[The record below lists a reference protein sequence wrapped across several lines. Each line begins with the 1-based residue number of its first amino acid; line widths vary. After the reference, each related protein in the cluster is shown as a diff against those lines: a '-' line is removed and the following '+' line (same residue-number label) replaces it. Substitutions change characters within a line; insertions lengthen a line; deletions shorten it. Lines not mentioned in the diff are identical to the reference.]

1 MTAASANPPKRFRYN
16 ATLAIVIA
24 MIAGVVAGLIG
35 GPAMA
40 EIKFLGDIFFRLI
53 QMGIVPFVMCQIIEA
68 VGSLTGKQLG
78 SIGIKAVVAF
88 LVSSL
93 LASAFGL
100 FSTWVFQ
107 PGAGLS
113 ETELVQTATTDLT
126 ATTTTIQD
134 TLTGF
139 FSSNIVRSMGS
150 GGHGPLHRVRH
161 LLWHRHQRVPHE
173 HQ

>member
-68 VGSLTGKQLG
+68 AHAKVAG
-78 SIGIKAVVAF
+78 IGIVIEKGFQCGGKMLREKGLRVE
-88 LVSSL
+88 SL
-93 LASAFGL
+93 AIVDGMDAA
-100 FSTWVFQ
+100 T
-107 PGAGLS
+107 
-113 ETELVQTATTDLT
+113 QT
-126 ATTTTIQD
+126 
-134 TLTGF
+134 
-139 FSSNIVRSMGS
+139 VRF
-150 GGHGPLHRVRH
+150 RDD
-161 LLWHRHQRVPHE
+161 
-173 HQ
+173 